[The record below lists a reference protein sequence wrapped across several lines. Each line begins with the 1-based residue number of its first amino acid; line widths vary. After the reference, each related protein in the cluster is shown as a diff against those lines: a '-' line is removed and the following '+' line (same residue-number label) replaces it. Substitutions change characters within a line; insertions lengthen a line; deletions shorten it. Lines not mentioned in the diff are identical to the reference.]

1 MADVNEGNNKFHLF
15 IVVFSFCRFFL
26 FGGIVMAIL
35 GVGNFILF
43 CFAFSLASVTGFKYN
58 TR

>member
-1 MADVNEGNNKFHLF
+1 MRVKINCLLCYNN
-15 IVVFSFCRFFL
+15 VFAPNCRFFL

-43 CFAFSLASVTGFKYN
+43 CFAFSLASVTGFKHN
-58 TR
+58 PR

>member
-1 MADVNEGNNKFHLF
+1 MRVKINWVLCYNN
-15 IVVFSFCRFFL
+15 VFAPNCRFFL

-43 CFAFSLASVTGFKYN
+43 CFAFSLASVTGFKHN
-58 TR
+58 PR